1 MCIIDTAMETIQRC
15 IVAVLFPSMADIS
28 NHGMMQSA
36 SLQLLDP
43 YVYQG
48 AFAKAC
54 NMPNASSI

>member
-1 MCIIDTAMETIQRC
+1 METIQRC